1 MQTDQLIPRLPRRK
15 KQPTAQQM
23 RAQLAAAA
31 DTIASLRAE
40 IDRLR
45 MPWWGRLAAFIRRLR
60 ITQKP
65 TKEQQP

>member
-1 MQTDQLIPRLPRRK
+1 MTDQLIPRLPRRK
-15 KQPTAQQM
+15 KQPTADQM

-40 IDRLR
+40 IERLR
-45 MPWWGRLAAFIRRLR
+45 MPWRRRLAGFIRRLR